1 MALLVSG
8 QPVWVNPTS
17 RPPIAPRGN
26 MRRTSIFALTLLLG
40 LVIATGPAQAH
51 ARKFNT
57 RVSLS
62 YDGSSFS
69 GQVSS
74 NNADC
79 EPARQVTL
87 FQRAVGGDVARGT
100 TTTGADGSFS
110 FALPGE
116 NGLFYAVVS
125 AKNLPG
131 GYNHSHSCN
140 GARSRTVKA
149 GSGGVLGAGQGRGGL
164 GGVASA
170 GDGSLPFTG
179 TQGVISLTALAAL
192 LIAAGLV
199 LVRRNRARSR
209 VPSSTNR
216 LM

>member
-1 MALLVSG
+1 
-8 QPVWVNPTS
+8 
-17 RPPIAPRGN
+17 

-40 LVIATGPAQAH
+40 LVVATGPAQAH
-51 ARKFNT
+51 ARKFNA

-62 YDGSSFS
+62 YDDSSFS
-69 GQVSS
+69 GVVSS

-79 EPARQVTL
+79 ESARQVTL
-87 FQRAVGGDVARGT
+87 FQRARGGAVARGT
-100 TTTGADGSFS
+100 TTTSVDGSFS
-110 FALPGE
+110 FGLPGE

-125 AKNLPG
+125 AKTLPG
-131 GYNHSHSCN
+131 GTYGHSHLCN

-149 GSGGVLGAGQGRGGL
+149 GSGGVLGANLGQGGL
-164 GGVASA
+164 GGVA

-192 LIAAGLV
+192 LIAAGAV

-209 VPSSTNR
+209 GLSSANQP
-216 LM
+216 M